1 MNINNARHLI
11 SYLFASGLLAY
22 LLSVMLSAIFIIGLD
37 MDDNWCEL
45 PIEVRD
51 GEWKCLEFKNNFEE
65 RKYDHNSEMRDRN
78 EKLFIPKFVLFL
90 GITYLVFHFIPK
102 WRERRHYSAL
112 DLTHTLV
119 PLGLLSYGVS
129 VIMPLIFAF
138 ILPTPTEWFPEI
150 FVEIHETQRE
160 AILLELKKIAGYE

>member
-1 MNINNARHLI
+1 MNINNTRLLI
-11 SYLFASGLLAY
+11 GYLLVSGLLAY

-65 RKYDHNSEMRDRN
+65 RKYDHNSDMRDRN
-78 EKLFIPKFVLFL
+78 GKLLILKFILFL
-90 GITYLVFHFIPK
+90 GVTYIVFHFIPK
-102 WRERRHYSAL
+102 WRELRHHSAL

-119 PLGLLSYGVS
+119 PLGLLSFGVS
-129 VIMPLIFAF
+129 NTMPLIFAF
-138 ILPTPTEWFPEI
+138 ILPTPTEWFPYI

-160 AILLELKKIAGYE
+160 AILSELKTIAGYE

>member
-1 MNINNARHLI
+1 MNINNTRHLI
-11 SYLFASGLLAY
+11 GYLLASGLLAY
-22 LLSVMLSAIFIIGLD
+22 LLSVMLSAIFIIVLD

-65 RKYDHNSEMRDRN
+65 LKYDHNSDMRDRN
-78 EKLFIPKFVLFL
+78 EKLLILKFVLFL

-102 WRERRHYSAL
+102 WRERPHHSAL
-112 DLTHTLV
+112 DLEHTLL
-119 PLGLLSYGVS
+119 PLGVLSLGVS
-129 VIMPLIFAF
+129 MTMPYIFDF
-138 ILPTPTEWFPEI
+138 ILPPPTEWFPDI

-160 AILLELKKIAGYE
+160 AILLELKTIAGYE